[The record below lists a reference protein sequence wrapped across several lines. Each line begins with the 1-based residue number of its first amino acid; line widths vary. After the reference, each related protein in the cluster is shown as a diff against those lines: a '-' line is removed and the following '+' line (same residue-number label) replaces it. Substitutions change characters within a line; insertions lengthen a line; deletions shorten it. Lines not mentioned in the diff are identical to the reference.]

1 MFNWLKRLLKIGEAE
16 AHAAIDKLEDP
27 INMIEQGLRDLRE
40 DLNKGLKSQAEV
52 KALAI
57 KANNDQAVHSKVASE
72 YEQKAFLLL
81 QKAQSGNMDTLEADR
96 LASEALMKKQA
107 EEKKIAALKENAVHY
122 EGMANKIASNNKS
135 LRSKIESWESD
146 LSGLKAK
153 VKVARSTKE
162 FNQKMAGLDA
172 NNTMRMLDKMKTKIG
187 EEEALAQSYADISES
202 NTSLDDQI
210 NKALEGTN
218 THPEVVDS
226 LAQLKAKLA
235 IQNKI
240 ENKKE

>member
-16 AHAAIDKLEDP
+16 THAAIDKLEDP

-40 DLNKGLKSQAEV
+40 DLNKGLKSLAEV

-57 KANNDQAVHSKVASE
+57 KANNDQEEHSKVAGE

-81 QKAQSGNMDTLEADR
+81 QKAQSGNMDSLEADR
-96 LASEALMKKQA
+96 LASEALMKKQN
-107 EEKKIAALKENAVHY
+107 EEKKAGALKANATQY
-122 EGMANKIASNNKS
+122 EGMAGKIESNNKT
-135 LRSKIESWESD
+135 LKSKIESWESE
-146 LSGLKAK
+146 LSTLKAK
-153 VKVARSTKE
+153 VKVAKSTKE

-172 NNTMRMLDKMKTKIG
+172 NNTLKMLEKMKTKIA
-187 EEEALAQSYADISES
+187 EEEALAQSYAEISDS

-218 THPEVVDS
+218 THPEVLDS
-226 LAQLKAKLA
+226 LAQLKARLA
-235 IQNKI
+235 NKI
-240 ENKKE
+240 ENKKD